1 MDYNELENGFE
12 FLDSVEEMRT
22 TVKEMEQL
30 RKDIVK
36 RRFRSINSQAL
47 RSQILQT
54 VNGALMNFNT
64 LLSISEMMVSKVRE
78 EFEDEWKCSP

>member
-78 EFEDEWKCSP
+78 EYKDEWKCSP

>member
-12 FLDSVEEMRT
+12 FLDSVEEMRN

-36 RRFRSINSQAL
+36 RRFRSVNSQAL

-78 EFEDEWKCSP
+78 ELEDEWKCSP

>member
-12 FLDSVEEMRT
+12 FLDSVEDMRT
-22 TVKEMEQL
+22 TVKEMEKL
-30 RKDIVK
+30 RKNIIKTQLTDL
-36 RRFRSINSQAL
+36 NSQAL
-47 RSQILQT
+47 RSQMLQT
-54 VNGALMNFNT
+54 VNGALMNFRT